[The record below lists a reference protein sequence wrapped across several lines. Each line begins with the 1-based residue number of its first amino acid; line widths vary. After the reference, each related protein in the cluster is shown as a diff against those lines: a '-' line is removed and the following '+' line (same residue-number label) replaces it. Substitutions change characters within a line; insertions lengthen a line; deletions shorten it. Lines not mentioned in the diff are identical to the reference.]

1 MAVGDHIA
9 KKVGFIAII
18 GTGGRTSG
26 RAAGIRKSSPRK
38 EAWREG
44 KKGLRV

>member
-18 GTGGRTSG
+18 GEGGP
-26 RAAGIRKSSPRK
+26 AGIRTSSRRE

>member
-18 GTGGRTSG
+18 GAGGREDQ
-26 RAAGIRKSSPRK
+26 RAAGIRKSSRR